1 MMRWRKLGLVYCPDG
16 SRPWGRTH
24 AANPVACHAGGDRW
38 RIYFSPRDEKNRSSI
53 SWVEIDMA
61 EPTRIV
67 AEAQEPVLLPG
78 EAGNFDDSGCTIGC
92 ITAVGA
98 KRYCYYMGWHLP
110 ADAPLRNTIGLAISD
125 APGEPFRR
133 VSAWPIVPV
142 DAIDPHTLSYPWVIV
157 EEGRFRMWY
166 GSDLAQRTAGDQ
178 MQHVVKYAES
188 RDGIHWER
196 RNHIAVGFG
205 FPGEYALSRPCVL
218 KDANGYR
225 LWFSSR
231 GESYRIRY
239 AESDD
244 GLTWR
249 RVGDKAGIDVSAE
262 GWDSEM
268 IEYPCVFE
276 HRGRSYL
283 LYCGNGY
290 GRTGFGIAV
299 SEAAV

>member
-1 MMRWRKLGLVYCPDG
+1 MIRWRKLGLVYRPDG
-16 SRPWGRTH
+16 SRPWGRSH
-24 AANPVACHAGGDRW
+24 AANPVACHVEGDRW
-38 RIYFSPRDEKNRSSI
+38 RIYFSPRDEQNRSSI
-53 SWVEIDMA
+53 SWVEIDMN
-61 EPTRIV
+61 EPTHVV
-67 AEAQEPVLLPG
+67 AEAQEPVLPPG
-78 EAGNFDDSGCTIGC
+78 EAGSFDDSGCTIGC
-92 ITAVGA
+92 VTTVGE

-110 ADAPLRNTIGLAISD
+110 DDAPLRNTIGLAISE
-125 APGEPFRR
+125 APGEPYRR
-133 VSAWPIVPV
+133 VSSQPIVPV
-142 DAIDPHTLSYPWVIV
+142 DAVDPHTLSYPWVIA

-166 GSDLAQRTAGDQ
+166 GSDLTQRTAGDE
-178 MQHVVKYAES
+178 MQHVLKYAES

-196 RNHIAVGFG
+196 HNHIAVGFG

-218 KDANGYR
+218 KDTNGYR

-276 HRGRSYL
+276 HRGRSYM

-290 GRTGFGIAV
+290 GRTGFGVAV
-299 SEAAV
+299 GEAE